1 MRYTCVQYV
10 LWYGFLGTFLGRK
23 LLGLARLLQPLGS
36 LGSLLVGIPGSKT
49 AFANKQLWL
58 DRGVHRGKGGAR
70 GSNVV
75 CICTAVYV
83 WQIAETRC
91 KGHARL

>member
-1 MRYTCVQYV
+1 MRYACVQYV

-49 AFANKQLWL
+49 AFANNQPFGWTEEF
-58 DRGVHRGKGGAR
+58 
-70 GSNVV
+70 
-75 CICTAVYV
+75 IAVR
-83 WQIAETRC
+83 QD
-91 KGHARL
+91 

>member
-1 MRYTCVQYV
+1 V

-49 AFANKQLWL
+49 AFANNQPFGWTEEFIAVRHSLCEAHTLQCACRCRSLKMPQQA
-58 DRGVHRGKGGAR
+58 VTTQPFTP
-70 GSNVV
+70 VV
-75 CICTAVYV
+75 VDG
-83 WQIAETRC
+83 Q
-91 KGHARL
+91 